1 MINMP
6 KNNNLKLAK
15 QAKKAIT
22 RDNHLYEKWMMEH
35 KKKKD
40 KEKIAIF
47 QTLINVT
54 VDALNSKKSDDS
66 GDVDKNNSSLSND
79 NSNDKDKD
87 SSNNVD

>member
-1 MINMP
+1 MV
-6 KNNNLKLAK
+6 
-15 QAKKAIT
+15 
-22 RDNHLYEKWMMEH
+22 EH
-35 KKKKD
+35 KKKQD
-40 KEKIAIF
+40 KEQIAIF